1 MDILVVGHFTS
12 KNFFLEDFTYFW
24 ILYLIEL
31 AEWILLSFFGTLYW
45 IFCLF
50 LSYIWLSKAPI
61 PHTFLGVGIG
71 GRASITIPPPSPA
84 REGNIFQAPISNIK
98 RFPLLSV
105 QFFFLLLLVNLVL
118 HLKALQIV
126 LLTLSCGAGR
136 REIKEVCRRKGIG
149 DFSLCSFYYTLSELR
164 GIKET
169 HSSTSYA
176 KWGVLRSP
184 SERNLPQ

>member
-1 MDILVVGHFTS
+1 MKIFWDVYISGSSLSSCSYIFQSYFGYFGKKFKNLFFLDILVVGHFTS

-61 PHTFLGVGIG
+61 SHTFLGVGIG

-98 RFPLLSV
+98 RFPFQCFLF
-105 QFFFLLLLVNLVL
+105 QFSFSFLLLVS
-118 HLKALQIV
+118 
-126 LLTLSCGAGR
+126 TLY
-136 REIKEVCRRKGIG
+136 I
-149 DFSLCSFYYTLSELR
+149 SFDIELW
-164 GIKET
+164 
-169 HSSTSYA
+169 S
-176 KWGVLRSP
+176 W
-184 SERNLPQ
+184 